1 MCIHKVVGGGTKW
14 GLKAE
19 EREGRRERG
28 KEGRESQV
36 GGGEEGQE
44 RSCGEENG
52 EVEGREWR

>member
-1 MCIHKVVGGGTKW
+1 VGGGTKW

>member
-1 MCIHKVVGGGTKW
+1 M
-14 GLKAE
+14 KAE
-19 EREGRRERG
+19 ERGGRREGG